1 MDANNL
7 LISPIYCKYTS
18 GNCDQDFTSI
28 PSSDAFLIYPSVPP
42 HLADTIKECVR
53 KHNSVPG
60 NGHWMTWEDL
70 SVGGKIIIC
79 EICKAIRG
87 SKLIVANI
95 TNMNFNVL
103 FELGFAIGL
112 NKVVIPI
119 RDSTYESQ
127 KRQFDEIGIFD
138 TLGYE
143 KFTNS
148 SELTKI
154 IENKG
159 NVKPVIM
166 VNPEQDKSQP
176 IFFIRSPIDTDGSI
190 KIFSCLKKSW
200 YRFRAFDSRET
211 PRLSLH
217 DSYKQVISSISV
229 IAHLI
234 DSDRAGG
241 IVHNA
246 RSAFLCGMALAAGK
260 HILMFQE
267 GYSQQ
272 PIDYRDLIVPYTDT
286 KQIPYYMDT
295 IFKETADTLQ
305 TIEDSHVPFPSGLL
319 ARIDLGDV
327 AAENEIKALNNYFVK
342 TPQFQQA
349 RQGHA
354 RIVIGRKGAGK
365 TALFYGI
372 RSQFSEK
379 GDTVLLDLKPDGHQ
393 FTRLREVVLQDLSEG
408 MQLHTLTAFWHY
420 LLLLE
425 IAKKLIDKE
434 KFAAY
439 QNPTLLARFSELESL
454 YHDHMN
460 ANGDFSE
467 RLMSLVNRLI
477 TNFPK
482 KDPAIISSQ
491 DITSAIYSSSIE
503 KLNRVLYEHL
513 RNYQGVWILFD
524 NLDKSFPTH
533 GIEKTDILIIRCLL
547 EATRKL
553 QVSME
558 SHNIDCVSTIFIR
571 KDVYDHLI
579 DETPDRGKESYVNL
593 DWSDNELIQE
603 LLLKRIRYQASELIG
618 TFEDVWSRLFEP
630 NIDGENSFN
639 YLLSKT
645 LRRPRDILNIV
656 RKCMQIAVSREH
668 EKVNA

>member
-354 RIVIGRKGAGK
+354 RIVIGC
-365 TALFYGI
+365 
-372 RSQFSEK
+372 
-379 GDTVLLDLKPDGHQ
+379 
-393 FTRLREVVLQDLSEG
+393 
-408 MQLHTLTAFWHY
+408 
-420 LLLLE
+420 
-425 IAKKLIDKE
+425 
-434 KFAAY
+434 
-439 QNPTLLARFSELESL
+439 
-454 YHDHMN
+454 
-460 ANGDFSE
+460 
-467 RLMSLVNRLI
+467 
-477 TNFPK
+477 
-482 KDPAIISSQ
+482 
-491 DITSAIYSSSIE
+491 
-503 KLNRVLYEHL
+503 
-513 RNYQGVWILFD
+513 
-524 NLDKSFPTH
+524 
-533 GIEKTDILIIRCLL
+533 IIR
-547 EATRKL
+547 
-553 QVSME
+553 
-558 SHNIDCVSTIFIR
+558 
-571 KDVYDHLI
+571 
-579 DETPDRGKESYVNL
+579 GKA
-593 DWSDNELIQE
+593 I
-603 LLLKRIRYQASELIG
+603 
-618 TFEDVWSRLFEP
+618 T
-630 NIDGENSFN
+630 
-639 YLLSKT
+639 
-645 LRRPRDILNIV
+645 
-656 RKCMQIAVSREH
+656 
-668 EKVNA
+668 